1 MDDVLAI
8 ILAVLPVIIVGVIA
22 LFVIKKMKHK
32 SENGTPGRK
41 KTKQAQEWMASLL
54 PLGMLFGLL
63 TGMAVSIL
71 FTVSFFYTISLGSGI
86 GLLMGYVV
94 YERYSR
100 NEEESS

>member
-8 ILAVLPVIIVGVIA
+8 ILVILPSIIVGAIA

-32 SENGTPGRK
+32 SENETLGRK
-41 KTKQAQEWMASLL
+41 KTKQAQEWLDSLL

-71 FTVSFFYTISLGSGI
+71 FAISFMYTISLGSGI
-86 GLLMGYVV
+86 GLLLGYVV